1 MGKFLHIWVDADALP
16 GVLKKILFRLSERM
30 QLPLTFVANKPLS
43 LQKSPFIDLILV
55 KPGLDVADEEIIARV
70 EDGDLVITADIPL
83 AAAVIEKGAVAL
95 SSRGEL
101 FTRNNI
107 GERLSMRNFMQGLR
121 EAGVDAGGPAP
132 FSQRDRENF
141 ANQLDRFITERLRG

>member
-1 MGKFLHIWVDADALP
+1 MHIWVDADALP
-16 GVLKKILFRLSERM
+16 GALKKILFRVSERV
-30 QLPLTFVANKPLS
+30 QLPLTFVANKPLN

-55 KPGLDVADEEIIARV
+55 KPGLDVADEEIIAHV
-70 EDGDLVITADIPL
+70 DDGDLVITADIPL

-101 FTRNNI
+101 FTRENI

-121 EAGVDAGGPAP
+121 EAGVDAGGPSP
-132 FSQRDRENF
+132 YSQRDRENF
-141 ANQLDRFITERLRG
+141 ANQLDRFITERLGR

>member
-1 MGKFLHIWVDADALP
+1 MHIWVDADALP

-70 EDGDLVITADIPL
+70 EDGRSEERRVGKECRSRW
-83 AAAVIEKGAVAL
+83 AAYH
-95 SSRGEL
+95 
-101 FTRNNI
+101 
-107 GERLSMRNFMQGLR
+107 
-121 EAGVDAGGPAP
+121 
-132 FSQRDRENF
+132 
-141 ANQLDRFITERLRG
+141 

>member
-1 MGKFLHIWVDADALP
+1 MHIWVDADALP

>member
-1 MGKFLHIWVDADALP
+1 MHIWVDADALP
-16 GVLKKILFRLSERM
+16 VALKKILFRVSERA

-43 LQKSPFIDLILV
+43 LWKSPFIDLILV

-70 EDGDLVITADIPL
+70 AEGDLVITADIPL

-95 SSRGEL
+95 SSRGDL
-101 FTRNNI
+101 FTRDNI
-107 GERLSMRNFMQGLR
+107 GERLSVRNFMQGLR
-121 EAGVDAGGPAP
+121 EAGIDAGGPSP
-132 FSQRDRENF
+132 FGQRDRENF

>member
-1 MGKFLHIWVDADALP
+1 MRIWVDADALP
-16 GVLKKILFRLSERM
+16 GALKKILFRVSERM
-30 QLPLTFVANKPLS
+30 QLPLTFVANKPLR
-43 LQKSPFIDLILV
+43 LQHSPYIGLILV

-95 SSRGEL
+95 SSRGDL
-101 FTRNNI
+101 LTRENI
-107 GERLSMRNFMQGLR
+107 GERLSVRNFMQGLR

-132 FSQRDRENF
+132 YSQRDRENF
-141 ANQLDRFITERLRG
+141 ANQLDRFLTKRLEG